1 MGNQMECC
9 CARDKEKI
17 NDFFNNKSASKEL
30 LDDDRS
36 IFNVI
41 VPNRELNNDDE
52 ELISLPSEA
61 SGKLTKKKTD
71 ISTTISKSTKNDEMS
86 FVQTPTNTKKE
97 KIKLKNKIKN
107 KEKSD
112 VDNLD
117 KITDFKTLIKKSEK
131 SLKKNK
137 KQFLNIN
144 IENIQINIENFNF
157 ITLSKSVVLNLIIN
171 LDDKVISSVPLSL
184 ELEEEKKSKLKIKP
198 KIKIPKENEISIKPL
213 ECKTSKN
220 IKVSYNKVIELTEEQ
235 KKNSKIF
242 FYLKIS
248 DNIHIAS
255 SQIISL
261 KYLISN
267 PIQKLSLHMS
277 KLQQDI
283 GIMTLGLFIKKENE
297 DKEIDFIKYND
308 LDSFAHDYLTDK
320 EVKLYKNLFTN
331 IDEEEISLV
340 SIISSKN
347 DSLLYTCLFKNI
359 ALIKQN
365 NVQFIVDVIFSY
377 NEIEQLINSNISH
390 RLLSEVLFL
399 YLPQCLVKKNIKQ
412 IKIISEIAL
421 KNIKILSGSFKENKI
436 EIEPTLIN
444 YYSIILLILK
454 PKIQK
459 ELQIQSL
466 IETMLNILESDRANN
481 KEYSVNQLLLI
492 SLQLFSVILS
502 NTSTYSDKSSTLLS
516 FSISIL
522 NQFHFTPIVMFYCLS
537 IIKDIIKKSKIGS
550 KQVLFINEKMN
561 INNYFTSIFPP
572 YKGKTESMFYYIN
585 LYHLSI
591 IEKITKT
598 ISQSEKVKT
607 EQQLKDILLL
617 SAKELSSFY
626 DIKINQNL
634 ENFTE
639 IKKTNLEIH
648 FYIVSI
654 GSNVT
659 ILPETGEILL
669 QNLLYKDVF
678 TFLTH
683 FLDKKYVNDLE
694 EKSQYIIPIIRS
706 SVKMLKNLLF
716 EGKESFV
723 NQLSDYIQKKLGCD
737 LKQVL
742 GLIKEC
748 VEGIKDITSM
758 DNDAVNQK
766 YLTEIKDI
774 IEEISKS
781 IVEEEEE
788 EEVEIEEEVEEE
800 EENEDENK

>member
-9 CARDKEKI
+9 CARDKEKL
-17 NDFFNNKSASKEL
+17 NDFFNSKSASKEL
-30 LDDDRS
+30 LDDRS
-36 IFNVI
+36 FFNVI

-61 SGKLTKKKTD
+61 SGKLTKKPTD
-71 ISTTISKSTKNDEMS
+71 ISTTVSKSTKYDEIS
-86 FVQTPTNTKKE
+86 FVQTPTKNKKE
-97 KIKLKNKIKN
+97 KIKMKNKTKSR
-107 KEKSD
+107 EKGD
-112 VDNLD
+112 MDNLD
-117 KITDFKTLIKKSEK
+117 KITDFKTLIKKNEK
-131 SLKKNK
+131 SLKKFQK
-137 KQFLNIN
+137 LLLNIN
-144 IENIQINIENFNF
+144 IENIQLNIENFNV
-157 ITLSKSVVLNLIIN
+157 ITLAKQIMFNLIISFDN
-171 LDDKVISSVPLSL
+171 KIISSVPLSFDL
-184 ELEEEKKSKLKIKP
+184 KEEKRAKLKIKS
-198 KIKIPKENEISIKPL
+198 KIIIPKENEISIKPF
-213 ECKTSKN
+213 ECRSPKN
-220 IKVSYNKVIELTEEQ
+220 IKINFSKVIELTEEQ
-235 KKNSKIF
+235 KANSKIF
-242 FYLKIS
+242 FNLQIN

-277 KLQQDI
+277 KIQQDI
-283 GIMTLGLFIKKENE
+283 GIITLGLYIKKEKE

-320 EVKLYKNLFTN
+320 EIKLYKNLFTN
-331 IDEEEISLV
+331 VDKEEISLV

-377 NEIEQLINSNISH
+377 NEIEELINSNISH

-399 YLPQCLVKKNIKQ
+399 YLPQCLMKKNIKQ
-412 IKIISEIAL
+412 IKIICEIAL
-421 KNIKILSGSFKENKI
+421 KNIKILSKPFKDNKT
-436 EIEPTLIN
+436 EIEPTLLN

-459 ELQIQSL
+459 ELQIQNL
-466 IETMLNILESDRANN
+466 IETMLNILENDRASN
-481 KEYSVNQLLLI
+481 KEYSINQLLFI
-492 SLQLFSVILS
+492 SLQLFTVILS
-502 NTSTYSDKSSTLLS
+502 NTSTYSDKSFTLLS
-516 FSISIL
+516 FSISVL
-522 NQFHFTPIVMFYCLS
+522 CQFNSIPMVMFYCLS
-537 IIKDIIKKSKIGS
+537 IIKDIIKKTKIGS
-550 KQVLFINEKMN
+550 KQVLLINEKLN
-561 INNYFTSIFPP
+561 INNYLTSIFPP
-572 YKGKTESMFYYIN
+572 YKGNVESMFYYIN

-598 ISQSEKVKT
+598 ISQSEKLKT
-607 EQQLKDILLL
+607 EQQLKDLLIL
-617 SAKELSSFY
+617 SAKELSSYY

-634 ENFTE
+634 EIFTE

-659 ILPETGEILL
+659 ILPEAGEILL
-669 QNLLYKDVF
+669 QNLLYKDIF

-694 EKSQYIIPIIRS
+694 EKTQYIIPIIRS

-716 EGKESFV
+716 EGKESFI
-723 NQLSDYIQKKLGCD
+723 NQLSDYIQKKLGCG
-737 LKQVL
+737 LTQVL
-742 GLIKEC
+742 DLIKEC
-748 VEGIKDITSM
+748 IDGVKDIDSM
-758 DNDAVNQK
+758 DNDVVNQK
-766 YLTEIKDI
+766 YLTEIKEI

-781 IVEEEEE
+781 FIEE

-800 EENEDENK
+800 EENEDEINEK